1 VLDTL
6 APPTPPPLNTPLTPS
21 FAVVIPAYNEESG
34 IEACVRAV
42 SEALE
47 ALPNRT
53 LVLVV
58 DDGSRDGTPERLAA
72 LDATLE
78 RLTVVR
84 HPVNSGYGAGI
95 RTGIA
100 EAQRRGFDY
109 VLFMDSDLTN
119 DPRYLA
125 EFARRMGEGADV
137 IKGSRYVSG
146 GGTQGVPIWRST
158 VSRVG
163 NAAARL
169 LFGLPVRDCTNGFR
183 AVRTDLLASVELHE
197 HGFAV
202 IMEEL
207 HRLRP
212 LARDYAEVPIVLGTR
227 AAHQTRSS
235 FAFTPSALAQ
245 YLKYPVL
252 SALDRLKAGG

>member
-1 VLDTL
+1 M
-6 APPTPPPLNTPLTPS
+6 
-21 FAVVIPAYNEESG
+21 IPAYNEASG
-34 IEACVRAV
+34 IQACVRAV
-42 SEALE
+42 NEALDT
-47 ALPNRT
+47 LPNRT

-58 DDGSRDGTPERLAA
+58 DDGSRDGTPDRLAA
-72 LDATLE
+72 LDAELE

-84 HPVNSGYGAGI
+84 HPVNQGYGAGI

-100 EAQRRGFDY
+100 EAHRRGFEY

-125 EFARRMGEGADV
+125 GFARRMAEGADV
-137 IKGSRYVSG
+137 IKGSRYVTG
-146 GGTQGVPIWRST
+146 GGTHGVPIWRST

-163 NAAARL
+163 NAVARL

-183 AVRTDLLASVELHE
+183 AVRTDLLASVELRE
-197 HGFAV
+197 SGFSV

-212 LARDYAEVPIVLGTR
+212 LAHDYAEVPIVLGART
-227 AAHQTRSS
+227 ADQGSSS
-235 FAFTPSALAQ
+235 FAFTPGAMAR
-245 YLKYPVL
+245 YLKYPL
-252 SALDRLKAGG
+252 MSALDRVKARV